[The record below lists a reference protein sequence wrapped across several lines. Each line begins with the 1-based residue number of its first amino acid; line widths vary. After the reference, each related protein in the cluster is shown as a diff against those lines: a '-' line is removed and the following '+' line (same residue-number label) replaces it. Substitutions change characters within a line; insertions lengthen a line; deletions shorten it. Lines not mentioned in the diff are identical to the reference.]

1 MSVMLKLILQLG
13 QVGNNALAF
22 ICLLVIIDAYNRA
35 VKVIDGTSLESSY
48 IFSN

>member
-1 MSVMLKLILQLG
+1 MLKLILQLG

-22 ICLLVIIDAYNRA
+22 ICLLVIIDAYNGA
-35 VKVIDGTSLESSY
+35 VKVINGSSLESSH

>member
-22 ICLLVIIDAYNRA
+22 ICLLVVIDTYNSA

>member
-1 MSVMLKLILQLG
+1 VLKLILQLG

-22 ICLLVIIDAYNRA
+22 VGLLV
-35 VKVIDGTSLESSY
+35 VIDLYNSAVEIINGTGLEWSQ